1 MSERKPTEGQLS
13 PNLPGITAYLTG
25 HDDKNGDTII
35 VEQRPARWEP
45 IDNNGMAFNVP
56 FTTARFPPS
65 MKDNMDIAE
74 HDARLSSGKLG
85 IVNPNGTV
93 LRCVDF
99 APGFE
104 SMMHRTQSLDY
115 GIVIEGSI
123 ELSGQAI
130 QILGHVTFLWHMTT
144 SGSHGPLFAACC
156 LAKPILTFVLRPTL
170 WDMRKYSFPS
180 FTFIDG
186 SSFNFYFKILFH

>member
-123 ELSGQAI
+123 ELILDSGKKQMLHRGDVCVQRGTNHAWRNPSETQWTRVMYVLQDAEPLKI
-130 QILGHVTFLWHMTT
+130 KGQVLEEYLGRSEGEIPH
-144 SGSHGPLFAACC
+144 S
-156 LAKPILTFVLRPTL
+156 RQ
-170 WDMRKYSFPS
+170 
-180 FTFIDG
+180 
-186 SSFNFYFKILFH
+186 